1 MNRSLLIATFVVL
14 AIQIRSTL
22 MYTFPQFM
30 KVSKKPFIYNICDS
44 SFKQKFHLNDHI
56 VTVHEE
62 NKFFNCNISDSDF
75 TTKPNLKNHIASNS

>member
-1 MNRSLLIATFVVL
+1 MTYL
-14 AIQIRSTL
+14 STSYTNKVDFNICTV
-22 MYTFPQFM
+22 YTFPQFM